1 MRALNYGAVVNP
13 VGDAPMFDA
22 KSLFEQLARG
32 ASAQSAPQ
40 QAGGGLAD
48 ILGQVLQGAGG
59 NAQGAG
65 NAQGGLGGLG
75 DILGKISKGAAPQA
89 PNAAPAAGSGGGL
102 EDMLRQ
108 VLGGNAAQG
117 QQGAAPAGG
126 GLGDILGKLQG
137 QLGQGGQGGIGG
149 LGDLL
154 GQVLGQATQGVKEGA
169 GRISDAT
176 GAGAALNKAAGGQ
189 STDDLLAQL
198 KDLIANNQLAAG
210 AAAGGLG
217 GLMVGTKTGRGV
229 IGSAAKL
236 GALALI
242 GGLAYKAVQNYQA
255 GKPLITGASALASAP
270 DGTGFELAAQTNES
284 ATLLIRVM
292 IAAAAA
298 DGRIDD
304 NEKAKIIGSFEQM
317 GGFNDEARAFV
328 NAELANPASAEDLA
342 AAVTSPEMAVQ
353 VYTAARVA
361 IETDSQAEKN
371 FLGSLASNLGVDA
384 KLAAHIDATARS
396 VAV

>member
-1 MRALNYGAVVNP
+1 
-13 VGDAPMFDA
+13 MFDA

-32 ASAQSAPQ
+32 QQAAP

-48 ILGQVLQGAGG
+48 ILGQLIQGAGG
-59 NAQGAG
+59 NA
-65 NAQGGLGGLG
+65 AQTGGGGLGGLG
-75 DILGKISKGAAPQA
+75 DILGKITQGAAPQA
-89 PNAAPAAGSGGGL
+89 PNAAPAAGGGGGL

-108 VLGGNAAQG
+108 VLAGPSAPNQGGG
-117 QQGAAPAGG
+117 SPAGGG

-137 QLGQGGQGGIGG
+137 QLGQGGQGGMGG
-149 LGDLL
+149 LGDIL

-189 STDDLLAQL
+189 STEDLLAQL

-242 GGLAYKAVQNYQA
+242 GGLAYKAMQNYQA
-255 GKPLITGASALASAP
+255 GKPLVTGASALTSAP
-270 DGTGFELAAQTNES
+270 DGTGFEPAAQTNES
-284 ATLLIRVM
+284 AQLLIRVM

-298 DGRIDD
+298 DGRIDE
-304 NEKAKIIGSFEQM
+304 NEKAKIIGSFEQF

-342 AAVTSPEMAVQ
+342 AAVTSPAMAVQ

-361 IETDSQAEKN
+361 IEMDSQAEKN
-371 FLGSLASNLGVDA
+371 FLGSLASNLGIDA

-396 VAV
+396 AAV